1 MTVLP
6 DSTSNKIIMKKR
18 KVQRKTPIKQ
28 KAQEPE
34 RSVFSGKLAAEFAQF
49 VEYHDAGHFSRNL
62 RKMLLEFLMREES
75 IESIYLKDLLY
86 DIDGLFDL
94 LDAIGA
100 EAEGA
105 ELE

>member
-1 MTVLP
+1 MKQR
-6 DSTSNKIIMKKR
+6 NARRKI
-18 KVQRKTPIKQ
+18 QIKQ
-28 KAQEPE
+28 KAPREKP
-34 RSVFSGKLAAEFAQF
+34 VFSETLTAEFAQF
-49 VEYHDAGHFSRNL
+49 MEYHEASHFSRNL

-75 IESIYLKDLLY
+75 IEAIYLKDLLY

-94 LDAIGA
+94 LDAIGS

>member
-1 MTVLP
+1 M
-6 DSTSNKIIMKKR
+6 I
-18 KVQRKTPIKQ
+18 QRKARRKMQIKQ
-28 KAQEPE
+28 KDPGPE
-34 RSVFSGKLAAEFAQF
+34 KPVFSDTLKAEFAQF
-49 VEYHDAGHFSRNL
+49 MEYHDASHFSKNL

-94 LDAIGA
+94 LDAIGS